1 MKKCSECEKVQ
12 ILPKREKLSKIKIK
26 VDDKLELLSDRY
38 PRIKE
43 DIGELTLLIDELLVE
58 YKEYYIQLF
67 DLKE

>member
-38 PRIKE
+38 PRIRE
-43 DIGELTLLIDELLVE
+43 DVGELTLLIDELLVE
-58 YKEYYIQLF
+58 YKEYYILLF

>member
-1 MKKCSECEKVQ
+1 LKKCSECEKVQ

-38 PRIKE
+38 PRIRE

-58 YKEYYIQLF
+58 YKEYYILLF